1 MKDARLVWSDEDGD
15 LRKKKSAQT
24 SEDAVDEK
32 NLVLKLRRLSAGK
45 GRTVIEISG
54 LPSNQKWCKDLAS
67 ELKKSLGIGGSYKNN
82 IIELQLDQLEK
93 VTTLLEKK
101 SIKHKK
107 IGG

>member
-15 LRKKKSAQT
+15 LRKKKEAQT
-24 SEDAVDEK
+24 SDAVDEK

-67 ELKKSLGIGGSYKNN
+67 ELKKSLGIGGSYKNS

-93 VTTLLEKK
+93 VTLLLDKK
-101 SIKHKK
+101 NIKHKK